1 MAAAF
6 RVDSSLRNFRRT
18 TIEWFFVLPSMMA
31 RDTGLQP
38 VALRVIVTQIREKG
52 MPRAGNGAVST
63 LFPAGRLAFQSAA
76 LTLGCVT
83 DGGSLAGNVSASSKS
98 SCLSRCPPVDETADA
113 WLGPRIENSKRAVMT
128 RTGQKTAFAFAG
140 GGSLGAIQ
148 VGMLRVLLSA
158 GVQPDFVVGASVGAM
173 NAAVVLSKGPAI
185 DAILA
190 SAAIPVIF
198 PHVRI
203 DGQTLMDGAVA
214 RNSPIRMA
222 ADLGASRIVVLPTGY
237 ACALKEL
244 PKGAI
249 CGMAS

>member
-98 SCLSRCPPVDETADA
+98 SCLSRCPPVDEAADA

-173 NAAVVLSKGPAI
+173 NAAYFAGAPTADGVVRLAEIWSGLRAARSFRSRSKVHSVCSGIQIVSSIPA
-185 DAILA
+185 
-190 SAAIPVIF
+190 V
-198 PHVRI
+198 
-203 DGQTLMDGAVA
+203 
-214 RNSPIRMA
+214 
-222 ADLGASRIVVLPTGY
+222 
-237 ACALKEL
+237 
-244 PKGAI
+244 
-249 CGMAS
+249 CGI